1 MSVSSDTRA
10 ALWGPQVD
18 LTGKKD
24 LFWPQNVARFADIPG
39 GIDNLRMTTVDTFE
53 VPDQNGRLQEFTTV
67 FRGYVRVVRDDPTT
81 SDWRTSIVYTNMI
94 DMQMESEET
103 PFGKIQVQM
112 RPGTICSGQITT
124 PRAAQVAAVDAPAK
138 DCRIAVAALFT
149 IPRMPVSNG
158 SGVQVAEVTLFNKE
172 PIMLCIDG
180 ITTMPPG
187 GAHGVGGFHK
197 RLPLYDYARCDDPR
211 IRPLAWL
218 TRLDFDM
225 GDYLPEEQALAYHR
239 STGSD

>member
-1 MSVSSDTRA
+1 
-10 ALWGPQVD
+10 VD
-18 LTGKKD
+18 LSGKKD
-24 LFWPQNVARFADIPG
+24 LFWPQNIARFADIPG

-53 VPDQNGRLQEFTTV
+53 VPDQDLKLQEFTTV
-67 FRGYVRVVRDDPTT
+67 FKGYVRVVRDDPTT
-81 SDWRTSIVYTNMI
+81 SDWRTSVVYTNMI

-103 PFGKIQVQM
+103 PFGRIRVQI
-112 RPGTICSGQITT
+112 RPGTVCSGQITT
-124 PRAAQVAAVDAPAK
+124 PRVAQAAGVEAPAK

-149 IPRMPVSNG
+149 IPQFPLIKDRK
-158 SGVQVAEVTLFNKE
+158 VQVQEVALFNKE

-197 RLPLYDYARCDDPR
+197 RLPLYNYAHHDDPS

-218 TRLDFDM
+218 TKLDFDM
-225 GDYLPEEQALAYHR
+225 GDYLPEEQAEAYHR
-239 STGSD
+239 RAVAAETMLAG